1 MDLNQSAFTRMYN
14 ETHREQFN
22 HVLFQRNNEDLI
34 NSISKIIYSCERDKY
49 FTLKVL
55 SIRPILNYEEI
66 YNTLREHIES
76 RRKVGD
82 KSDNPYDFIN
92 INDSDIMLLE
102 VKYHIRHNGVE
113 KQKIDGKMVDVV
125 NAETILQVLI
135 ALPRFVNNY
144 YFYLNGNFY
153 NTTFQIVDGSTYNNS
168 TANNSKVDS
177 VTDKTMFQPIR
188 VFRMFRDMVNINTGE
203 KDRNIVYTSIIFNN
217 HVDLMYYIL
226 AAYGLQYTMEFL
238 HIFNVRVSQFP
249 ITEPGWSCYQ
259 KHNIFIAYPTG
270 CPDPM
275 VQSFAVT
282 IYDAIMKDTNIND
295 LYNQRFWLKVL
306 GIAFKNASP
315 EKGLFVLDSIESIY
329 DMITKEQL
337 QLPDDQKNDIY
348 QILRWMAREFPS
360 LRAKDNVDVTTKRA
374 RIADY
379 ITQVYAT
386 KLSGGIHRISDLG
399 KKVTLKSVIN
409 AVYTNPMFLIKEIV
423 GMDNLVDY
431 VDMVNDNDATTA
443 LKFTYKGISGLGE
456 KGASVQPIYRHVDPS
471 HIGILDLDVS
481 STSDPG
487 MSGMICPMT
496 PIYNGNFSV
505 YDEPNNW
512 EVQYGYIQQ
521 QYLNRNPNAQSPFA
535 DGFVQTSYDPI
546 ANRQKII
553 DESLALDKVECPI
566 FSLSDPNANFT
577 RLGCKLKEEENNKPR
592 SLFTIRKDEDE

>member
-14 ETHREQFN
+14 DKNREKFN
-22 HVLFQRNNEDLI
+22 PQLFDRQNEDLI

-55 SIRPILNYEEI
+55 SIRPITDYEEI
-66 YNTLREHIES
+66 YNTLREHVEN
-76 RRKVGD
+76 RRKSGD

-102 VKYHIRHNGVE
+102 VKYHIRHNGTE
-113 KQKIDGKMVDVV
+113 KQKIDGQIVDVT
-125 NAETILQVLI
+125 NPETILQVLI
-135 ALPRFVNNY
+135 GLPRFVNKY

-177 VTDKTMFQPIR
+177 VTLKTMFQPIR
-188 VFRMFRDMVNINTGE
+188 LFRMFRDMVDVNTGR

-217 HVDLMYYIL
+217 HLDMMYYIL
-226 AAYGLQYTMEFL
+226 AAYGLQYGMEFL
-238 HIFNVRVSQFP
+238 NIHNVRVSQFP
-249 ITEPGWSCYQ
+249 ITDPGWSCYQ
-259 KHNIFIAYPTG
+259 KHNVFVAFPTD

-275 VQSFAVT
+275 VQSLAVT
-282 IYDAIMKDTNIND
+282 IYDAIMKDTNVND

-306 GIAFKNASP
+306 GIAFKNAIP

-329 DMITKEQL
+329 DNITKEQL
-337 QLPDDQKNDIY
+337 QLPDEYKQDIY

-360 LRAKDNVDVTTKRA
+360 LRAKDNVDVTTKKV

-379 ITQVYAT
+379 ITQIYAT
-386 KLSGGIHRISDLG
+386 KLSGGIHRISDMG
-399 KKVTLKSVIN
+399 KRVTLKSVTR
-409 AVYTNPMFLIKEIV
+409 AVYTNPMYLIKEVV

-456 KGASVQPIYRHVDPS
+456 NGASVQPIYRHVDAS
-471 HIGILDLDVS
+471 HIGVLDLDVS

-496 PIYNGNFSV
+496 PIYNGNFSD
-505 YDEPNNW
+505 YTESNNW
-512 EVQYGYIQQ
+512 EEQYSYIQKE
-521 QYLNRNPNAQSPFA
+521 YLNRNPNAQSPFV
-535 DGFVQTSYDPI
+535 DGYTPTQYDPM
-546 ANRQKII
+546 ANRRKII

-566 FSLSDPNANFT
+566 YDLNNPNVNYT
-577 RLGCKLKEEENNKPR
+577 RLGCQLKEEVDKPK
-592 SLFTIRKDEDE
+592 SLFTIIEDDTE

>member
-22 HVLFQRNNEDLI
+22 HLLFQRNNEDLI

-66 YNTLREHIES
+66 YNTLREHIEN

-135 ALPRFVNNY
+135 ALPRFVSRY

-238 HIFNVRVSQFP
+238 QIFNVRVSQFP

-496 PIYNGNFSV
+496 PIYNGSFSV

-512 EVQYGYIQQ
+512 EAQYGYIQQ
-521 QYLNRNPNAQSPFA
+521 QYLNRNPNVQSPFA
-535 DGFVQTSYDPI
+535 DGFVQTQYDPI

-566 FSLSDPNANFT
+566 FSLSDPNVNFT
-577 RLGCKLKEEENNKPR
+577 RLGCQLKEEENNKPK

>member
-14 ETHREQFN
+14 DKYREQFN
-22 HVLFQRNNEDLI
+22 HQLFERNNEDLI

-55 SIRPILNYEEI
+55 SIRPIINYEEI
-66 YNTLREHIES
+66 YNTLREHVES
-76 RRKVGD
+76 RRKIGD
-82 KSDNPYDFIN
+82 KSDNQYDFIN

-125 NAETILQVLI
+125 NPETILQVLI
-135 ALPRFVNNY
+135 ALPRFVNKY

-177 VTDKTMFQPIR
+177 VTDKTMFQPVR
-188 VFRMFRDMVNINTGE
+188 VFRMFRDMVDVNTGQ
-203 KDRNIVYTSIIFNN
+203 KDRNIIYTSIIFNN
-217 HVDLMYYIL
+217 HVDLMYYIF
-226 AAYGLQYTMEFL
+226 AAFGLQHSMEFL
-238 HIFNVRVSQFP
+238 NIYNVRVSQFP

-259 KHNIFIAYPTG
+259 KHNVYVAFPTG

-282 IYDAIMKDTNIND
+282 IYDAIMKDTNVND

-306 GIAFKNASP
+306 GIAFKNATP
-315 EKGLFVLDSIESIY
+315 EKGLFVLDSVESIY
-329 DMITKEQL
+329 DLITKENL
-337 QLPDDQKNDIY
+337 QLPEEYKGDIY

-360 LRAKDNVDVTTKRA
+360 LRAKDNVDVTTKHA

-379 ITQVYAT
+379 MTQVYAT

-399 KKVTLKSVIN
+399 KRVTLKSVIK
-409 AVYTNPMFLIKEIV
+409 AIYTNPMFLIKEIV

-456 KGASVQPIYRHVDPS
+456 NGASVQPIYRHVDPS

-496 PIYNGNFSV
+496 PIYNGNFSE
-505 YDEPNNW
+505 YSEPNNW
-512 EVQYGYIQQ
+512 EAQYGYIQEA
-521 QYLNRNPNAQSPFA
+521 YRHRNPEAQSPFTE
-535 DGFVQTSYDPI
+535 GFQPTQFDPI
-546 ANRQKII
+546 AARQVII
-553 DESLALDKVECPI
+553 DEALDLDKVQCPI
-566 FSLSDPNANFT
+566 FNLTDPNVNYT
-577 RLGCKLKEEENNKPR
+577 RLGCQLKEEEANKPK
-592 SLFTIRKDEDE
+592 SLFTIRKDDE

>member
-22 HVLFQRNNEDLI
+22 HLLFQRNNEDLI

-66 YNTLREHIES
+66 YNTLREHIEN

-135 ALPRFVNNY
+135 ALPRFVSRY

-238 HIFNVRVSQFP
+238 QIFNVRVSQFP

-496 PIYNGNFSV
+496 PIYNGSFSV

-512 EVQYGYIQQ
+512 EAQYGYIQQ

-535 DGFVQTSYDPI
+535 DGFVQTQYDPI

-566 FSLSDPNANFT
+566 FSLSDPNVNFT
-577 RLGCKLKEEENNKPR
+577 RLGCQLKEEENNKPK